1 MIRNTLQHTN
11 EGGVCG
17 EMTNVECGAGIS
29 HLEVA
34 GYLAADATLAALP
47 LPKHAESPT
56 TYRPLF
62 NTAKAQVLQ
71 RPAPAPYSCGVLQ
84 CTVAV
89 ARYRCC
95 CACVLHARLGLYSW
109 YPFASILL
117 SLCMHLVG
125 AWRGAWQCN
134 KIWCGIAETSGTA
147 CAGDIRVSRRIGPC
161 IACHGPCID
170 VHRLSLQHDTRRS
183 LKLIKP
189 FLSCFKACFSSD
201 FVTQRGVG

>member
-125 AWRGAWQCN
+125 AVRGSAIKYGVALQRHL
-134 KIWCGIAETSGTA
+134 GL
-147 CAGDIRVSRRIGPC
+147 RVREISESVVESALALLATGLVSTCTDSPSNTTPD
-161 IACHGPCID
+161 AA
-170 VHRLSLQHDTRRS
+170 SN
-183 LKLIKP
+183 
-189 FLSCFKACFSSD
+189 
-201 FVTQRGVG
+201 